1 MTDTNEF
8 ESLVERFN
16 KREDPNYKRMNE
28 TTTPLQ
34 QKITLEPRLLKIAL
48 YSYLLIC
55 GDRLL

>member
-1 MTDTNEF
+1 MTNTNEI
-8 ESLVERFN
+8 EALVEKLN
-16 KREDPNYKRMNE
+16 KREDPNYKRINE
-28 TTTPLQ
+28 TATLLQ